1 MMWSRKMKVAV
12 LAGLLSSASSL
23 AMAAPMG
30 HNSGSMSGGCG
41 MGGMG
46 GGRGM
51 MGRGMAGGMMSHGMG
66 GMMGRG
72 MGGGMT
78 PHGQGGGMM
87 GGMGRGMM
95 MTHGN
100 GGGMMSGGGMGGGMA
115 DMRQAHSLLAN
126 HDSIRR
132 SVRKLPNGVE
142 TITTSADPKVAALLP
157 EHVIAMQSRLKNG
170 QVIRGFD
177 PLFAELFQNAS
188 KIDLQIEGRPDGVRV
203 VETSGDPYVVK
214 LIQAHA
220 EAVNGFVRD
229 GMAGMHRTHAV
240 PAR

>member
-1 MMWSRKMKVAV
+1 
-12 LAGLLSSASSL
+12 
-23 AMAAPMG
+23 
-30 HNSGSMSGGCG
+30 
-41 MGGMG
+41 
-46 GGRGM
+46 
-51 MGRGMAGGMMSHGMG
+51 GGMM
-66 GMMGRG
+66 
-72 MGGGMT
+72 
-78 PHGQGGGMM
+78 GGGMM

-95 MTHGN
+95 PHGQ
-100 GGGMMSGGGMGGGMA
+100 GGGMMGGGGMGGGMA
-115 DMRQAHSLLAN
+115 DMHQAHSLLAN

-132 SVRKLPNGVE
+132 SVRQLPNGVE

-157 EHVIAMQSRLKNG
+157 EHVIAMQARLKNG
-170 QVIRGFD
+170 QMIRGFD
-177 PLFAELFQNAS
+177 PLFSELFQNAS

-203 VETSGDPYVVK
+203 VETPGDPYVVK